1 MPLLY
6 LVTKG
11 KKSKTELKLCLF
23 TPVED
28 KLSPVLNLLS
38 TAETQV
44 GALSGVYSPSSLF
57 LLVVGPSN
65 RRDMFGWCVCVCE
78 CVRVCV
84 CVCVCVE
91 GCFLVLA
98 HQYRLIFLSLYWG
111 KRGLPYFSGGLTA
124 WGGVWF
130 LCVQQKLG
138 KEKCGVMIK

>member
-84 CVCVCVE
+84 CVCVCGRVL
-91 GCFLVLA
+91 FSFSTLV
-98 HQYRLIFLSLYWG
+98 QTDISI
-111 KRGLPYFSGGLTA
+111 TI
-124 WGGVWF
+124 
-130 LCVQQKLG
+130 LG
-138 KEKCGVMIK
+138 KKRVTLFFWRLDGLGWCMVFVCAT